1 MEETQMYKV
10 EKHKIKKTNK
20 HYRELVELGKLTNSL
35 YNASNF
41 VMKQFYLMEQYK
53 YKVETE
59 KDKEKLENY
68 KEKYEY
74 NKNILQEMNREKL
87 NEILAEGKK
96 SISKFDLVKI
106 MKDSYDWKEM
116 PYDFS
121 QAVTDLVFTSWKAF
135 YASLNRYCK
144 DKTGYTGVSKAPNY
158 RESGGVFNI
167 YVRDNGLRQKDD
179 MIHFHRLL
187 NGLTIKP
194 SLSKDHKLKQ
204 ARFIYKG
211 DHFVAEIVYDDEVE
225 VAKVENNNRVVAIDP
240 GLNNLVTIA
249 NNFNEQPILIKG
261 SKLKSINNYFNK
273 EINKLKS
280 DLDNAQ
286 NKKGKVQKR
295 QGTTKRINKLW
306 EKRGNIMQ
314 TEMHKISK
322 KIVDYCVENN
332 VCKVI
337 IGKNDLQKQHSKLK
351 NFVQIPIFSLIQKLQ
366 YKLENVGIEVVL
378 TEESYTSG
386 TSFIDNEQPIKKNY
400 DKKRRH
406 KRGMF
411 VSNEGKMINADVNG
425 ALQILKK
432 VDKDFSYSEDM
443 TKIFNPVKLEI
454 V

>member
-1 MEETQMYKV
+1 MYKV

-20 HYRELVELGKLTNSL
+20 HYKELVKLGKLTNNL

-41 VMKQFYLMEQYK
+41 VMKQFHLMEQYR

-59 KDKEKLENY
+59 KDEEKLENY

-74 NKNILQEMNREKL
+74 HKNILLDMDREKL
-87 NEILAEGKK
+87 TESIKNEKRKLG
-96 SISKFDLVKI
+96 KFDLTYI
-106 MKDSYDWKEM
+106 MKESYDWKEL
-116 PYDFS
+116 PYAFAQQVS
-121 QAVTDLVFTSWKAF
+121 DLVFTNWKG
-135 YASLNRYCK
+135 YYESLKKYYK
-144 DKTGYTGVSKAPNY
+144 DKTGYKGLPKIPNY

-167 YVRDNGLRQKDD
+167 YVRDTCLRQKDG
-179 MIHFHRLL
+179 MIHFHKLL

-211 DHFVAEIVYDDEVE
+211 DHFVVEIVYDDEVE
-225 VAKVENNNRVVAIDP
+225 AFKIENNNRVVAIDP
-240 GLNNLVTIA
+240 GLNNLLTLA

-273 EINKLKS
+273 EVSKLKS

-286 NKKGKVQKR
+286 NKKGKAEKR

-337 IGKNDLQKQHSKLK
+337 IGKNKLQKQHSKLK
-351 NFVQIPIFSLIQKLQ
+351 NFVQIPLDSLIQKLQ
-366 YKLENVGIEVVL
+366 YKLENVGIEVVI

-411 VSNEGKMINADVNG
+411 VSNEDKMINADVNG

>member
-1 MEETQMYKV
+1 MYKV

-20 HYRELVELGKLTNSL
+20 HYKELVELGKLTNNL

-41 VMKQFYLMEQYK
+41 VMKQFYLMKQYE
-53 YKVETE
+53 YKIGTE
-59 KDKEKLENY
+59 KDEGKLEDY
-68 KEKYEY
+68 KDKYEY
-74 NKNILQEMNREKL
+74 HKNILQEMNREKL

-96 SISKFDLVKI
+96 GISKFDLTNI
-106 MKDSYDWKEM
+106 MKESYDWKEM
-116 PYDFS
+116 NYSFS
-121 QAVTDLVFTSWKAF
+121 QSITDLVFTNWKAF
-135 YASLNRYCK
+135 YASLKQYYK
-144 DKTGYTGVSKAPNY
+144 GKSGYTGAPKPPNY
-158 RESGGVFNI
+158 RQSGGVFNI
-167 YVRDNGLRQKDD
+167 YVRDVCLRQKGD
-179 MIHFHRLL
+179 MIHFNKIL

-211 DHFVAEIVYDDEVE
+211 DHFVVEIVYDDEINVP
-225 VAKVENNNRVVAIDP
+225 KVENNNRVVSIDP

-273 EINKLKS
+273 EINKLYS

-286 NKKGKVQKR
+286 NKKGKSEKR

-366 YKLENVGIEVVL
+366 YKLENVGIEVIL

>member
-1 MEETQMYKV
+1 MYKT

-20 HYRELVELGKLTNSL
+20 HFKELVEIGKLTNNL

-41 VMKQFYLMEQYK
+41 VMKQYYLMEQYK

-59 KDKEKLENY
+59 TDEEKLNVY
-68 KEKYEY
+68 KERYEY
-74 NKNILQEMNREKL
+74 HKNILLEMNREKL
-87 NEILAEGKK
+87 TESIRNGKSK
-96 SISKFDLVKI
+96 LTKFDLTYI
-106 MKDSYDWKEM
+106 MKESYDWKEL
-116 PYDFS
+116 PYDFAQQVS
-121 QAVTDLVFTSWKAF
+121 DKVFDNWKSF
-135 YASLNRYCK
+135 YEGLKGYYKNKS
-144 DKTGYTGVSKAPNY
+144 GYTGAPKIPGY
-158 RESGGVFNI
+158 RESGDVYNI
-167 YVRDNGLRQKDD
+167 YVRNNGVRQKEDGL
-179 MIHFHRLL
+179 IHFHKLL

-194 SLSKDHKLKQ
+194 VLSKDKKIVR
-204 ARFIYKG
+204 ANFTYNK
-211 DHFVAEIVYDDEVE
+211 DHFVVGIVYDDVSEIP
-225 VAKVENNNRVVAIDP
+225 KVKNNNRVVAIDP
-240 GLNNLVTIA
+240 GLNNLLTIA

-273 EINKLKS
+273 EISKLKS

-286 NKKGKVQKR
+286 NKKGKSEKR

-332 VCKVI
+332 VCKVV

>member
-1 MEETQMYKV
+1 MYKV

-20 HYRELVELGKLTNSL
+20 HYKELIELGKLTNNL

-41 VMKQFYLMEQYK
+41 VMKQFHLMEQYR

-59 KDKEKLENY
+59 KDEEKLDNY

-74 NKNILQEMNREKL
+74 HKNILQEMNREKL
-87 NEILAEGKK
+87 NEILAEGKN
-96 SISKFDLVKI
+96 SISKFDLTHI
-106 MKDSYDWKEM
+106 MKESYDWKEM

-121 QAVTDLVFTSWKAF
+121 QAISNLVFTNWKA
-135 YASLNRYCK
+135 YYESLKKYYK
-144 DKTGYTGVSKAPNY
+144 DKTGYKGLPKTPNY
-158 RESGGVFNI
+158 RESGEVFNI
-167 YVRDNGLRQKDD
+167 YVRDKGLRQKDD
-179 MIHFHRLL
+179 MIHFHKLL

-204 ARFIYKG
+204 ARLIYKG
-211 DHFVAEIVYDDEVE
+211 DHFIVEIVYDDEVE
-225 VAKVENNNRVVAIDP
+225 VPKVEDNNRVVAIDP
-240 GLNNLVTIA
+240 GLNNLVTMA
-249 NNFNEQPILIKG
+249 NNFNEQPVLIKG
-261 SKLKSINNYFNK
+261 TKLKSINNYFNK

-280 DLDNAQ
+280 DLNNAQ

-332 VCKVI
+332 VCRVI

-366 YKLENVGIEVVL
+366 YKLENVGIEVVM

-400 DKKRRH
+400 DKKRRN

-411 VSNEGKMINADVNG
+411 ISNEGKMINADVNG

-432 VDKDFSYSEDM
+432 VDKDFSYSEGM

>member
-1 MEETQMYKV
+1 MYKT

-20 HYRELVELGKLTNSL
+20 HFKELVEIGKLTNNL

-41 VMKQFYLMEQYK
+41 VMKQYYLMEQYK

-59 KDKEKLENY
+59 TDEEKLNVY
-68 KEKYEY
+68 KERYEY
-74 NKNILQEMNREKL
+74 HKNILLEMNREKL
-87 NEILAEGKK
+87 TESIRNGKSK
-96 SISKFDLVKI
+96 LTKFDLTYI
-106 MKDSYDWKEM
+106 MKESYDWKEL
-116 PYDFS
+116 PYDFAQQVS
-121 QAVTDLVFTSWKAF
+121 DKVFDNWKSF
-135 YASLNRYCK
+135 YEGLKGYYKNKS
-144 DKTGYTGVSKAPNY
+144 GYTGFPKIPGY
-158 RESGGVFNI
+158 RESGGVYNI
-167 YVRDNGLRQKDD
+167 YVRNKGVRQKEDGL
-179 MIHFHRLL
+179 IHFHKLL

-194 SLSKDHKLKQ
+194 VLSKDKKIVR
-204 ARFIYKG
+204 ANFTYNK
-211 DHFVAEIVYDDEVE
+211 DHFVVGIVYDDIAEIP
-225 VAKVENNNRVVAIDP
+225 KVENNNRVVAVDP
-240 GLNNLVTIA
+240 GLNNLLTLA

-337 IGKNDLQKQHSKLK
+337 IGKNKLQKQHSKLK
-351 NFVQIPIFSLIQKLQ
+351 NFVQIPLDSLVQKLQ

-432 VDKDFSYSEDM
+432 VDKDFTYSEDM

>member
-1 MEETQMYKV
+1 MYKT

-20 HYRELVELGKLTNSL
+20 HYKELVELGKLTNNL

-41 VMKQFYLMEQYK
+41 VMKQYYLMEQYK

-59 KDKEKLENY
+59 TDEEKINVY
-68 KEKYEY
+68 KERYEY
-74 NKNILQEMNREKL
+74 HKNILLEMNREKL
-87 NEILAEGKK
+87 TESIRNEK
-96 SISKFDLVKI
+96 SKLTKFDLTYI
-106 MKDSYDWKEM
+106 MKESYDWKEL
-116 PYDFS
+116 PYDFAQQVS
-121 QAVTDLVFTSWKAF
+121 DKVFDNWKSF
-135 YASLNRYCK
+135 YEGLKGYYKNKS
-144 DKTGYTGVSKAPNY
+144 GYTGLPKIPGY
-158 RESGGVFNI
+158 RESGDVYNI
-167 YVRDNGLRQKDD
+167 YVRNNGVRQKEDGL
-179 MIHFHRLL
+179 IHFHKLL

-194 SLSKDHKLKQ
+194 VLSKDKKIVR
-204 ARFIYKG
+204 ANFTYNK
-211 DHFVAEIVYDDEVE
+211 DHFVVGIVYDD
-225 VAKVENNNRVVAIDP
+225 VAEIPKVENNNRVVAIDP
-240 GLNNLVTIA
+240 GLNNLLTMA

-273 EINKLKS
+273 EISKLKS

-286 NKKGKVQKR
+286 NKKGKTQKR

-337 IGKNDLQKQHSKLK
+337 IGKNKLQKQHSKLK
-351 NFVQIPIFSLIQKLQ
+351 NFVQIPLDSLIQKLQ

-443 TKIFNPVKLEI
+443 TKIFNPIKLEI

>member
-1 MEETQMYKV
+1 MYKV

-20 HYRELVELGKLTNSL
+20 HYKELVGLGKLTNNL

-41 VMKQFYLMEQYK
+41 VMKQFYLMEQYR

-59 KDKEKLENY
+59 KDKEKLGNY

-74 NKNILQEMNREKL
+74 HKNILKEMNREKL
-87 NEILAEGKK
+87 NEILSDGKK
-96 SISKFDLVKI
+96 SISKFDLIKI
-106 MKDSYDWKEM
+106 MKESYDWQEM
-116 PYDFS
+116 PYAFS
-121 QAVTDLVFTSWKAF
+121 QAITDLVFTNWKSF
-135 YASLNRYCK
+135 YASLKRYYK
-144 DKTGYTGVSKAPNY
+144 DKSGYTGAPKAPNY
-158 RESGGVFNI
+158 RESGGVFNL
-167 YVRDNGLRQKDD
+167 YVRDTGLRQKKDGL
-179 MIHFHRLL
+179 IHFHKLL

-194 SLSKDHKLKQ
+194 SLSKDHKFKQ

-211 DHFVAEIVYDDEVE
+211 DHFVVEIVYDDEVE
-225 VAKVENNNRVVAIDP
+225 VPKLENNNRVVAIDP

-273 EINKLKS
+273 EIGKLRS

-286 NKKGKVQKR
+286 NKKGKVQKY
-295 QGTTKRINKLW
+295 QGTSKRINKLW
-306 EKRGNIMQ
+306 EKRRNIMQ

-337 IGKNDLQKQHSKLK
+337 IGKNKLQKQHSKLK
-351 NFVQIPIFSLIQKLQ
+351 NFVQIPLDSLIQKLQ
-366 YKLENVGIEVVL
+366 YKLENVGIEVVI

>member
-1 MEETQMYKV
+1 MYKV

-20 HYRELVELGKLTNSL
+20 HYKELVELGKLTNNL

-41 VMKQFYLMEQYK
+41 VMKQFYLMKQYE
-53 YKVETE
+53 YKVKTE
-59 KDKEKLENY
+59 KDEEKLEDY

-74 NKNILQEMNREKL
+74 HKNILQEMNREKL
-87 NEILAEGKK
+87 NEILSEGKK
-96 SISKFDLVKI
+96 SISKFDLTYI
-106 MKDSYDWKEM
+106 MKESYDWKEM
-116 PYDFS
+116 NYSFS
-121 QAVTDLVFTSWKAF
+121 QSITDLVFTNWKAF
-135 YASLNRYCK
+135 YASLKQYYK
-144 DKTGYTGVSKAPNY
+144 GKSGYTGAPKPPNY
-158 RESGGVFNI
+158 RQSGGVFNI
-167 YVRDNGLRQKDD
+167 YVRDVCLRQKGD
-179 MIHFHRLL
+179 MIHFNKIL

-211 DHFVAEIVYDDEVE
+211 DHFVVEIVYDDEVE
-225 VAKVENNNRVVAIDP
+225 IPKVEYNNRVVAIDP

-295 QGTTKRINKLW
+295 QGITKRINKLW

>member
-1 MEETQMYKV
+1 MYKV

-20 HYRELVELGKLTNSL
+20 HYKELVELGKITNNL

-41 VMKQFYLMEQYK
+41 VMKQFHLMEQYK

-59 KDKEKLENY
+59 KNEEKLGNY

-74 NKNILQEMNREKL
+74 HKNILQEMNREKL
-87 NEILAEGKK
+87 NDILAEGKK
-96 SISKFDLVKI
+96 GISKFDLTHI
-106 MKDSYDWKEM
+106 MKESYDWKEL
-116 PYDFS
+116 PYAFAQQIS
-121 QAVTDLVFTSWKAF
+121 NLVFTNWKAY
-135 YASLNRYCK
+135 YASLKRYYK
-144 DKTGYTGVSKAPNY
+144 DKSGYTGVPKVPNY
-158 RESGGVFNI
+158 RESGGIFNVYI
-167 YVRDNGLRQKDD
+167 NNLGLRHKKDGL
-179 MIHFHRLL
+179 IHFHKVL

-194 SLSKDHKLKQ
+194 SLSKDKKLRY

-211 DHFVAEIVYDDEVE
+211 DHFVVEIVYDDEVE
-225 VAKVENNNRVVAIDP
+225 AFKVENNNRAVAIDP

-337 IGKNDLQKQHSKLK
+337 IGKNKLQKQHSKLK
-351 NFVQIPIFSLIQKLQ
+351 NFVQIPLNSLIQKLQ
-366 YKLENVGIEVVL
+366 YKLENVGIEVVI

>member
-1 MEETQMYKV
+1 MYKT

-20 HYRELVELGKLTNSL
+20 HFKELVEIGKLTNNL

-41 VMKQFYLMEQYK
+41 VMKQYYLMEQYK

-59 KDKEKLENY
+59 KDEEKLKNY

-74 NKNILQEMNREKL
+74 HKNILLDMDREKL
-87 NEILAEGKK
+87 TESIKNEKRKLG
-96 SISKFDLVKI
+96 KFDLTYI
-106 MKDSYDWKEM
+106 MKESYDWKEL
-116 PYDFS
+116 PYAFAQQVS
-121 QAVTDLVFTSWKAF
+121 DLVFANWKG
-135 YASLNRYCK
+135 YYESLKKYYK
-144 DKTGYTGVSKAPNY
+144 DKTGYKGLPEIPNY

-167 YVRDNGLRQKDD
+167 YVRDTCLRQKDD
-179 MIHFHRLL
+179 MIHFHKLL

-194 SLSKDHKLKQ
+194 SLSKDQKLKQ

-211 DHFVAEIVYDDEVE
+211 DHFVVEIVYDNEVD
-225 VAKVENNNRVVAIDP
+225 VPKVEDNNRVVAIDP

-261 SKLKSINNYFNK
+261 SKLKSINRYYNK

-286 NKKGKVQKR
+286 NKKGKSEKR

-337 IGKNDLQKQHSKLK
+337 IGKNKLQKQHSKLK
-351 NFVQIPIFSLIQKLQ
+351 NFVQIPLDSLIQKLQ
-366 YKLENVGIEVVL
+366 YKLEDVGIEVVI

-386 TSFIDNEQPIKKNY
+386 TSFIDNEQPIKKDY

-411 VSNEGKMINADVNG
+411 ISNEGKMINADVNG

>member
-1 MEETQMYKV
+1 MYKT

-20 HYRELVELGKLTNSL
+20 HFKELVEIGKLTNNL

-41 VMKQFYLMEQYK
+41 VMKQYYLMEQYK
-53 YKVETE
+53 YKVKTE
-59 KDKEKLENY
+59 KDEEKLENY
-68 KEKYEY
+68 KERYEY
-74 NKNILQEMNREKL
+74 HKNILLDMDREKL
-87 NEILAEGKK
+87 TESIKNEKRKL
-96 SISKFDLVKI
+96 SKFDLTYI
-106 MKDSYDWKEM
+106 MKESYDWKEL
-116 PYDFS
+116 PYAFAQQVS
-121 QAVTDLVFTSWKAF
+121 DLVFSNWDSHYK
-135 YASLNRYCK
+135 SLNKYYK
-144 DKTGYTGVSKAPNY
+144 DKTGYKGLPKIPNY
-158 RESGGVFNI
+158 RDSGGVFNI
-167 YVRDNGLRQKDD
+167 YVRDTGLRQKKDGL
-179 MIHFHRLL
+179 IHFHKLL

-211 DHFVAEIVYDDEVE
+211 DHFVAEIIYDDEVE
-225 VAKVENNNRVVAIDP
+225 TPKVEYNNRVVAIDP

-286 NKKGKVQKR
+286 NKKGKAQKR
-295 QGTTKRINKLW
+295 QGTTRRINKLW

-366 YKLENVGIEVVL
+366 YKLENVGIEVVI

>member
-1 MEETQMYKV
+1 MYKV

-20 HYRELVELGKLTNSL
+20 HYKELIELGKLTNNL

-41 VMKQFYLMEQYK
+41 VMKQFHLMEQYR

-59 KDKEKLENY
+59 KDEEKLANY

-74 NKNILQEMNREKL
+74 HKNILQEMNREKL
-87 NEILAEGKK
+87 NEILAEGKN
-96 SISKFDLVKI
+96 SISKFDLTHI
-106 MKDSYDWKEM
+106 MKESHDWKEM

-121 QAVTDLVFTSWKAF
+121 QAISNLVFTNWKA
-135 YASLNRYCK
+135 YYESLKKYYK
-144 DKTGYTGVSKAPNY
+144 DKTGYKGLPKTPNY

-167 YVRDNGLRQKDD
+167 YVRDKGLRQKDD
-179 MIHFHRLL
+179 MIHFHKIL

-204 ARFIYKG
+204 ARLIYKG
-211 DHFVAEIVYDDEVE
+211 DHFVVEIVYDDEVE
-225 VAKVENNNRVVAIDP
+225 VAKVENNNRVVAIDL
-240 GLNNLVTIA
+240 GLNNLITMA

-306 EKRGNIMQ
+306 EKRSNIMQ
-314 TEMHKISK
+314 TETHKISK
-322 KIVDYCVENN
+322 KVVDYCVENN

-351 NFVQIPIFSLIQKLQ
+351 NFVQIPVFSLVKKLQ
-366 YKLENVGIEVVL
+366 YKLENVGIEVVM

-400 DKKRRH
+400 DKKRRY